1 MCRITEIATAPDS
14 TANSCQSV
22 RRDPAVGDTLRL
34 LRLLWSAG
42 KGTAVVIAVIRLAE
56 RLIPAATAT
65 VLALLV
71 SRVTAL
77 GSTGEIGA
85 ALLPLA
91 GFGVVLLVG
100 HAAEAVT
107 EPLSYLV
114 QQRID
119 GAHRAKVTRLT
130 ASSPTIDLLEQPEAQ
145 RLIRQAKADPDEF
158 SQRTPGQAALAQLD
172 QVADAVGVAAACVVV
187 AQFAWW
193 LVPLLLIPAFLNA
206 RLRYRGRM
214 EFIQLWRSQLDVMV
228 RVERWEETLASA
240 GVGKDLR
247 VFGLGDWAVRRLHQ
261 QHVARTEPQ
270 FAVWKRNLRGQLR
283 SLLLVVP
290 PLLIGFTA
298 VAALT
303 VDGHGSVATAT
314 AALTA
319 GASLFMM
326 IDLGYTVLT
335 RLSGLEALKA
345 YDELAELLTK
355 DTGRPASPPVT
366 DPGSSSLVR
375 FEEVGFTYPGTTRA
389 VLDGLDLEIRP
400 GELLAIVGLNGAG
413 KSTLIKL
420 LAGLY
425 EPTSGRILVGGGR
438 EMSELGVQA
447 WRERISV
454 VFQDFVKYEL
464 SAADN
469 VTLGRPG
476 VVPDKAVLEAAA
488 RDAGLG
494 PVLDRLP
501 DGWQTPLA
509 RSRTGGVDLS
519 GGQWQQVVLTRALY
533 ALRTGAE
540 LLVLD
545 EPTAHLDVRTEFE
558 VFQRL
563 AEQRAEA
570 GVVLISHRLS
580 TVRQAD
586 RIVLLDGGRIT
597 ESGTH
602 DELIALDGSYAKL
615 FAIQAERFQQGYQD
629 AIEEGE
635 LL

>member
-1 MCRITEIATAPDS
+1 M
-14 TANSCQSV
+14 
-22 RRDPAVGDTLRL
+22 GDTLRL
-34 LRLLWSAG
+34 LRALRSAG
-42 KGTAVVIAVIRLAE
+42 KGIAAVITVIRVAE
-56 RLIPAATAT
+56 RLIPAATAM
-65 VLALLV
+65 VVGLLV
-71 SRVTAL
+71 SRVTAQN
-77 GSTGEIGA
+77 GTGGGFGTV
-85 ALLPLA
+85 LLPLA
-91 GFGVVLLVG
+91 AFCAVLIVS
-100 HAAEAVT
+100 HAAEAVV
-107 EPLSYLV
+107 EPLAYLT

-119 GAHRAKVTRLT
+119 GAHRAAVTRLV
-130 ASSPTIDLLEQPEAQ
+130 ASSPTIDLLEQPAAQ
-145 RLIRQAKADPDEF
+145 HLIRQAKADPDEF
-158 SQRTPGQAALAQLD
+158 TQRTPGQAALAELD
-172 QVADAVGVAAACVVV
+172 QAADAVGVTAACLVV

-193 LVPLLLIPAFLNA
+193 LVPLLLVPSLI
-206 RLRYRGRM
+206 RVWLRYRQRL
-214 EFIQLWRSQLDVMV
+214 EYVRLWRSQLDQLV
-228 RVERWEETLASA
+228 RADRWQETLASP

-247 VFGLGDWAVRRLHQ
+247 VFGFGDWALRRLLWH
-261 QHVARTEPQ
+261 HEVRCEPL
-270 FAVWKRNLRGQLR
+270 FALWRRNIRGQFW
-283 SLLLVVP
+283 SVLLVAP
-290 PLLIGFTA
+290 PLLIAITA
-298 VAALT
+298 VAAGT
-303 VDGHGSVATAT
+303 VNGQSTIATETAVVT
-314 AALTA
+314 AAA
-319 GASLFMM
+319 ALFTMVGPG
-326 IDLGYTVLT
+326 DSALT
-335 RLSGLEALKA
+335 RLSGLEAFKA
-345 YDELAELLTK
+345 YDELAELFGTDHRRSLPAAPAR
-355 DTGRPASPPVT
+355 TGSC
-366 DPGSSSLVR
+366 GLVR
-375 FEEVGFTYPGTTRA
+375 FEQVGFRYPGTAHA

-425 EPTSGRILVGGGR
+425 EPTSGRILVGDGQDL
-438 EMSELGVQA
+438 SELGVDA

-469 VTLGRPG
+469 VTLGRLG
-476 VVPDKAVLEAAA
+476 VVPDPAVLEAAA
-488 RDAGLG
+488 RDAGLR

-519 GGQWQQVVLTRALY
+519 GGQWQQIVLTRALY

-563 AEQRAEA
+563 AEQREET

-602 DELIALDGSYAKL
+602 EELIAAGGSYAKM
-615 FAIQAERFQQGYQD
+615 FAIQAERFQQGYRH
-629 AIEEGE
+629 AIEEDE

>member
-1 MCRITEIATAPDS
+1 M
-14 TANSCQSV
+14 
-22 RRDPAVGDTLRL
+22 GDTLRL
-34 LRLLWSAG
+34 LRVLWSAG
-42 KGTAVVIAVIRLAE
+42 RGIAVVIAAIRLAE
-56 RLIPAATAT
+56 RLIPAATAM

-77 GSTGEIGA
+77 GGTGEMGA
-85 ALLPLA
+85 ALLPLT

-107 EPLSYLV
+107 EPLAYLV

-119 GAHRAKVTRLT
+119 GAHRAAVTRLA

-172 QVADAVGVAAACVVV
+172 QLADAVGVAAACVVI

-193 LVPLLLIPAFLNA
+193 LVPLLLIPALLNA

-214 EFIQLWRSQLDVMV
+214 EFIRLWRSQLDVMV
-228 RVERWEETLASA
+228 RVERWEETLASP

-247 VFGLGDWAVRRLHQ
+247 VFGLADWAVRRLDG
-261 QHVARTEPQ
+261 QHVARTAPQ
-270 FAVWKRNLRGQLR
+270 FAVWKRNLRGQSR

-290 PLLIGFTA
+290 PLLIAFTA

-303 VDGHGSVATAT
+303 VHGHGSVATAT

-326 IDLGYTVLT
+326 IDLGYTGLS
-335 RLSGLEALKA
+335 RLAGLESLKA

-355 DTGRPASPPVT
+355 DTRRPLPGAALDRT
-366 DPGSSSLVR
+366 DAGSSSLVR
-375 FEEVGFTYPGTTRA
+375 FEDVGFTYPGTTRA
-389 VLDGLDLEIRP
+389 VLDGLNLEIRP

-425 EPTSGRILVGGGR
+425 EPTSGRILVRGNQEMGNQ

-476 VVPDKAVLEAAA
+476 VAPDKAVLEAAA

-501 DGWQTPLA
+501 DGWDTPLA

-602 DELIALDGSYAKL
+602 EELIAQGGGYAKL

>member
-1 MCRITEIATAPDS
+1 MG
-14 TANSCQSV
+14 N
-22 RRDPAVGDTLRL
+22 TLRL
-34 LRLLWSAG
+34 LRVLWSAG
-42 KGTAVVIAVIRLAE
+42 RGITAVITVIRLAE
-56 RLIPAATAT
+56 RLVPAATAMA
-65 VLALLV
+65 VGLLV
-71 SRVTAL
+71 NRVTAL
-77 GSTGEIGA
+77 DGA
-85 ALLPLA
+85 RGLGTVLLPLA
-91 GFGVVLLVG
+91 AFGAVLLVS
-100 HAAEAVT
+100 HAAQTVV
-107 EPLSYLV
+107 EPLAYLA

-119 GAHRAKVTRLT
+119 GAHRAAVTRLV
-130 ASSPTIDLLEQPEAQ
+130 ASSPTIDLLEQPAAQ
-145 RLIRQAKADPDEF
+145 HLIRQAKADPDEYT
-158 SQRTPGQAALAQLD
+158 QRTPGQAALAELD
-172 QVADAVGVAAACVVV
+172 QAADALGVAAACLVV

-193 LVPLLLIPAFLNA
+193 LVPLLLIPSLVCV
-206 RLRYRGRM
+206 RLRYRQRL
-214 EFIQLWRSQLDVMV
+214 EFIRLWRAQLD
-228 RVERWEETLASA
+228 ELLKADRWQDMLASA

-247 VFGLGDWAVRRLHQ
+247 VFGFGDWAVRRLLSYQ
-261 QHVARTEPQ
+261 LARSEPM
-270 FAVWKRNLRGQLR
+270 FAMWKRHIRGQLWMP
-283 SLLLVVP
+283 LLVAP
-290 PLLIGFTA
+290 PLLIAITA
-298 VAALT
+298 VAAGT
-303 VDGHGSVATAT
+303 VNGRGSVATET
-314 AALTA
+314 AVVTA
-319 GASLFMM
+319 GAALFTMVGSG
-326 IDLGYTVLT
+326 DSALT
-335 RLSGLEALKA
+335 RLAGLEALKA
-345 YDELAELLTK
+345 YDELAELL
-355 DTGRPASPPVT
+355 GRDRRRALPAGPARTVPSGP
-366 DPGSSSLVR
+366 VR
-375 FEEVGFTYPGTTRA
+375 FEQVGFTYPGTTHA
-389 VLDGLDLEIRP
+389 VLDGVDLEIRP

-425 EPTSGRILVGGGR
+425 EPTSGRILVGDGQDL
-438 EMSELGVQA
+438 SELGAEA

-454 VFQDFVKYEL
+454 VFQDFAKYEL

-476 VVPDKAVLEAAA
+476 VVPDPTVLETAA
-488 RDAGLG
+488 RDAGLR

-501 DGWQTPLA
+501 NGWETPLA

-545 EPTAHLDVRTEFE
+545 EPTAHLDVRTEFD

-563 AEQRAEA
+563 AEQRDEA

-602 DELIALDGSYAKL
+602 DELIASNGSYARM
-615 FAIQAERFQQGYQD
+615 FAIQAERFQQGYRH

>member
-1 MCRITEIATAPDS
+1 M
-14 TANSCQSV
+14 
-22 RRDPAVGDTLRL
+22 GDTLRL
-34 LRLLWSAG
+34 LRVLWSAG
-42 KGTAVVIAVIRLAE
+42 KGIAVVITVIRLMQ
-56 RLIPAATAT
+56 RLIPAATAML
-65 VLALLV
+65 VGLLV

-77 GSTGEIGA
+77 HGTGGFHTV
-85 ALLPLA
+85 LLPLA
-91 GFGVVLLVG
+91 AFGVLLFVS
-100 HAAEAVT
+100 HAAETAV
-107 EPLSYLV
+107 EPLAYLA
-114 QQRID
+114 QHRID
-119 GAHRAKVTRLT
+119 GAHRAAVTRLV
-130 ASSPTIDLLEQPEAQ
+130 ASSPTIDLLEKPEVQ
-145 RLIRQAKADPDEF
+145 QLIRQAKADPDEQT
-158 SQRTPGQAALAQLD
+158 QRTPGQAALAELD
-172 QVADAVGVAAACVVV
+172 QVADVVGVAAACLVV

-193 LVPLLLIPAFLNA
+193 LVPLLLIPSLLYAW
-206 RLRYRGRM
+206 LRYRQRL
-214 EFIQLWRSQLDVMV
+214 EAVRLWRAQLNRLLRAD
-228 RVERWEETLASA
+228 RWQEALASP

-247 VFGLGDWAVRRLHQ
+247 VFGFGDWAVRRLRRN
-261 QHVARTEPQ
+261 HVVRCEPM
-270 FAVWKRNLRGQLR
+270 FALLKRNIRGQLWAV
-283 SLLLVVP
+283 LLVTP
-290 PLLIGFTA
+290 PLLIAITA
-298 VAALT
+298 VAVGT
-303 VDGHGSVATAT
+303 VNGQGSIATETAVVT
-314 AALTA
+314 AAAALVTMI
-319 GASLFMM
+319 GPGDSSLN
-326 IDLGYTVLT
+326 
-335 RLSGLEALKA
+335 RLAGLEVLAA
-345 YDELAELLTK
+345 YDELAELFGN
-355 DTGRPASPPVT
+355 DARRPPPPAPAPGCT
-366 DPGSSSLVR
+366 GSSSLVR
-375 FEEVGFTYPGTTRA
+375 FEQVGFTYPGTTRA

-425 EPTSGRILVGGGR
+425 EPTSGRILVGDGQDL
-438 EMSELGVQA
+438 SALGAKA

-454 VFQDFVKYEL
+454 VFQDFVKYQL

-476 VVPDKAVLEAAA
+476 VAADPTVLRAAA
-488 RDAGLG
+488 RDAGLQ

-501 DGWQTPLA
+501 DGWETPLA

-563 AEQRAEA
+563 SEQRDEA

-602 DELIALDGSYAKL
+602 DELIAAGGSYARM
-615 FAIQAERFQQGYQD
+615 FAIQAERFQQGYRH

>member
-1 MCRITEIATAPDS
+1 M
-14 TANSCQSV
+14 
-22 RRDPAVGDTLRL
+22 GDTLRL

-42 KGTAVVIAVIRLAE
+42 KGAAAVIAVVRLVE
-56 RLIPAATAT
+56 RLIPAATAMA
-65 VLALLV
+65 VALLV

-77 GSTGEIGA
+77 SGTGDLGL

-91 GFGVVLLVG
+91 AFGVVLLAG
-100 HAAEAVT
+100 HVAEAVT
-107 EPLSYLV
+107 EPLAYLV

-119 GAHRAKVTRLT
+119 GTHRAEVTRLA

-145 RLIRQAKADPDEF
+145 RLIRRANADPDGF
-158 SQRTPGQAALAQLD
+158 AQRTPGQAALAQFD
-172 QVADAVGVAAACVVV
+172 QVADAVGVAAACAVV
-187 AQFAWW
+187 ARFAWW

-206 RLRYRGRM
+206 WLRYRGRM
-214 EFIQLWRSQLDVMV
+214 EFIRIWRGQADVYV
-228 RVERWEETLASA
+228 RVERWEDTLASP

-247 VFGLGDWAVRRLHQ
+247 VFGLADWAVRRLDR
-261 QHVARTEPQ
+261 QHVERCEPQ
-270 FAVWKRNLRGQLR
+270 FAVWKRNLRAQWR
-283 SLLLVVP
+283 SALLVVP
-290 PLLIGFTA
+290 PLLIAFTA
-298 VAALT
+298 AAVLT
-303 VDGHGSVATAT
+303 VNGHASVEAET

-319 GASLFMM
+319 GASLFVM
-326 IDLGYTVLT
+326 IDVGHTTLS

-345 YDELAELLTK
+345 YDELAELLTRETRRPGPGPASTAP
-355 DTGRPASPPVT
+355 TGASRPA
-366 DPGSSSLVR
+366 SSLVR
-375 FEEVGFTYPGTTRA
+375 FEKVGFTYPGTTRA
-389 VLDGLDLEIRP
+389 VLDGLDLEIRS

-425 EPTSGRILVGGGR
+425 EPTAGHVLVGGGQ

-447 WRERISV
+447 WRNRISV
-454 VFQDFVKYEL
+454 VFQDFVRYEL
-464 SAADN
+464 SVADN
-469 VTLGRPG
+469 ITLGRPG
-476 VVPDKAVLEAAA
+476 VTPHKAVLEAAA

-494 PVLDRLP
+494 PVLDGLP
-501 DGWQTPLA
+501 GGWETPLA

-563 AEQRAEA
+563 AERRDEA

-602 DELIALDGSYAKL
+602 EELIAAGGGYARL
-615 FAIQAERFQQGYQD
+615 FAIQAQRFQQGYED

>member
-1 MCRITEIATAPDS
+1 
-14 TANSCQSV
+14 
-22 RRDPAVGDTLRL
+22 
-34 LRLLWSAG
+34 
-42 KGTAVVIAVIRLAE
+42 
-56 RLIPAATAT
+56 
-65 VLALLV
+65 
-71 SRVTAL
+71 
-77 GSTGEIGA
+77 
-85 ALLPLA
+85 
-91 GFGVVLLVG
+91 
-100 HAAEAVT
+100 
-107 EPLSYLV
+107 
-114 QQRID
+114 
-119 GAHRAKVTRLT
+119 
-130 ASSPTIDLLEQPEAQ
+130 
-145 RLIRQAKADPDEF
+145 
-158 SQRTPGQAALAQLD
+158 
-172 QVADAVGVAAACVVV
+172 
-187 AQFAWW
+187 
-193 LVPLLLIPAFLNA
+193 
-206 RLRYRGRM
+206 
-214 EFIQLWRSQLDVMV
+214 
-228 RVERWEETLASA
+228 
-240 GVGKDLR
+240 
-247 VFGLGDWAVRRLHQ
+247 
-261 QHVARTEPQ
+261 
-270 FAVWKRNLRGQLR
+270 
-283 SLLLVVP
+283 
-290 PLLIGFTA
+290 
-298 VAALT
+298 
-303 VDGHGSVATAT
+303 
-314 AALTA
+314 
-319 GASLFMM
+319 MM

-355 DTGRPASPPVT
+355 ESGRPASPPVT

-375 FEEVGFTYPGTTRA
+375 FDDVGFTYPGTTRA
-389 VLDGLDLEIRP
+389 VLDGLNLEIRP

-413 KSTLIKL
+413 KSTLITL

-476 VVPDKAVLEAAA
+476 VVPDMAVLEAAA

-501 DGWQTPLA
+501 DGWETPLA

-545 EPTAHLDVRTEFE
+545 EPTAPLDVRTEFE

-586 RIVLLDGGRIT
+586 RIVLLDWGSPRTESGGGRIT

>member
-1 MCRITEIATAPDS
+1 MG
-14 TANSCQSV
+14 N
-22 RRDPAVGDTLRL
+22 TLRL
-34 LRLLWSAG
+34 LRTLWSAG
-42 KGTAVVIAVIRLAE
+42 IGIAAIITVIRLAE
-56 RLIPAATAT
+56 TLIPASTAM
-65 VLALLV
+65 VVGLLV
-71 SRVTAL
+71 GRVTAL
-77 GSTGEIGA
+77 NGTGGFGA
-85 ALLPLA
+85 VLLPLVA
-91 GFGVVLLVG
+91 FGVVLLVS
-100 HAAEAVT
+100 HAAETVV
-107 EPLSYLV
+107 EPLAYLT
-114 QQRID
+114 QQRVD
-119 GAHRAKVTRLT
+119 GAHRAAVTRLV
-130 ASSPTIDLLEQPEAQ
+130 ASSPTIDLLEQPAVQ
-145 RLIRQAKADPDEF
+145 HLIRQAKADPDEYT
-158 SQRTPGQAALAQLD
+158 QRTPGQAALAALD
-172 QVADAVGVAAACVVV
+172 QAADAVGVAAASLVV

-193 LVPLLLIPAFLNA
+193 LVPLLLIPSLICVW
-206 RLRYRGRM
+206 LRYRQRW
-214 EFIQLWRSQLDVMV
+214 EFIRLWRAQLNELLRAD
-228 RVERWEETLASA
+228 RWQETLASA

-247 VFGLGDWAVRRLHQ
+247 VFGFGDWAVRRLLGH
-261 QHVARTEPQ
+261 HMARCEPM
-270 FAVWKRNLRGQLR
+270 FALWKRHIRGQLWF
-283 SLLLVVP
+283 LPLVAP
-290 PLLIGFTA
+290 PLLIAITA
-298 VAALT
+298 VAAGT
-303 VDGHGSVATAT
+303 VNGLVSTAT
-314 AALTA
+314 ETAVLMAGAALFT
-319 GASLFMM
+319 M
-326 IDLGYTVLT
+326 IGSGESGLT
-335 RLSGLEALKA
+335 RLAGLEAFKA
-345 YDELAELLTK
+345 YDELAELFDK
-355 DTGRPASPPVT
+355 GARRPLPAAPARN
-366 DPGSSSLVR
+366 GSSGLVR
-375 FEEVGFTYPGTTRA
+375 FEQVGFTYPGTTHA
-389 VLDGLDLEIRP
+389 VLDGLNLEIRP

-425 EPTSGRILVGGGR
+425 EPTSGRILVGDGQDL
-438 EMSELGVQA
+438 SELGAKA

-464 SAADN
+464 SAVDN

-476 VVPDKAVLEAAA
+476 VVLDPTVLEAAT
-488 RDAGLG
+488 RDAGLQ

-501 DGWQTPLA
+501 NGWETPLA

-563 AEQRAEA
+563 AEQRDEA

-602 DELIALDGSYAKL
+602 DELVASGGSYAKM
-615 FAIQAERFQQGYQD
+615 FAIQAERFQQGYRH

>member
-1 MCRITEIATAPDS
+1 MAAGAWT
-14 TANSCQSV
+14 
-22 RRDPAVGDTLRL
+22 GDTLRL
-34 LRLLWSAG
+34 LRLLWSTG
-42 KGTAVVIAVIRLAE
+42 RGLGTGLAAIRLAE
-56 RLIPAATAT
+56 RLVPAATAA
-65 VLALLV
+65 VVAMLV
-71 SRVTAL
+71 SRVAVL
-77 GSTGEIGA
+77 SDSGDGGA

-91 GFGVVLLVG
+91 AFGVVLFVG
-100 HAAEAVT
+100 HVAESAAE
-107 EPLSYLV
+107 PLAYLA

-119 GAHRAKVTRLT
+119 GAHRAAVTRLA
-130 ASSPTIDLLEQPEAQ
+130 ASSPTIDVLERPEAQ
-145 RLIRQAKADPDEF
+145 RLVRRAKADPDDF

-172 QVADAVGVAAACVVV
+172 QVMDGVGVAAVCTVV
-187 AQFAWW
+187 ARFAWW
-193 LVPLLLIPAFLNA
+193 LVPLVLVPALFHA
-206 RLRYRGRM
+206 WLRYRRRM
-214 EFIQLWRSQLDVMV
+214 EWIGLWRSKLDELV
-228 RVERWEETLASA
+228 RADRWQETLASP
-240 GVGKDLR
+240 GVGKDIR
-247 VFGLGDWAVRRLHQ
+247 VFGLADWAVERLSSYHA
-261 QHVARTEPQ
+261 ARCEPM
-270 FAVWKRNLRGQLR
+270 FALWKRNLRDQWQFFVITAL
-283 SLLLVVP
+283 
-290 PLLIGFTA
+290 PLLA
-298 VAALT
+298 VFWIVVAGT
-303 VDGHGSVATAT
+303 VRGHGSVATEIAVLT
-314 AALTA
+314 AAA
-319 GASLFMM
+319 AVF
-326 IDLGYTVLT
+326 TVIEPGDAALT

-345 YDELAELLTK
+345 YDELAELLSE
-355 DTGRPASPPVT
+355 DTRRPCDVAPVPT
-366 DPGSSSLVR
+366 GSSSLVR
-375 FEEVGFTYPGTTRA
+375 FDKVGFAYPGTART
-389 VLDGLDLEIRP
+389 VLNGLDLEIRP

-425 EPTSGRILVGGGR
+425 EPTTGRVLGGGQD
-438 EMSELGVQA
+438 MAELGVRA

-454 VFQDFVKYEL
+454 VFQDFVRYEL
-464 SAADN
+464 SATDN

-476 VVPDKAVLEAAA
+476 VVPDQAALEAAA

-501 DGWQTPLA
+501 DRWETPLA

-545 EPTAHLDVRTEFE
+545 EPTAHLDVRTEFD

-563 AEQRAEA
+563 ADQRGKA

-602 DELIALDGSYAKL
+602 DELMELGGTYAEL
-615 FAIQAERFQQGYQD
+615 FAIQAERFQQGCQD

>member
-1 MCRITEIATAPDS
+1 LE
-14 TANSCQSV
+14 
-22 RRDPAVGDTLRL
+22 DTLRL
-34 LRLLWSAG
+34 LRVLWSAG
-42 KGTAVVIAVIRLAE
+42 KGIAAVVAAIRLAE

-77 GSTGEIGA
+77 GGTGEIGV

-91 GFGVVLLVG
+91 AFGVVLFVG

-107 EPLSYLV
+107 EPLAYLV

-158 SQRTPGQAALAQLD
+158 SQRTPGQGALAQLD
-172 QVADAVGVAAACVVV
+172 QLADAVGVVAACLVI

-193 LVPLLLIPAFLNA
+193 LVPLLLIPALLNA

-214 EFIQLWRSQLDVMV
+214 EFIRLWRSQLDVMV
-228 RVERWEETLASA
+228 RVERWEETLASP

-247 VFGLGDWAVRRLHQ
+247 VFGLADWAVRRLDG
-261 QHVARTEPQ
+261 QHVARTAPQ

-290 PLLIGFTA
+290 PLLIAFTA

-303 VDGHGSVATAT
+303 VHGHGSVATAT

-326 IDLGYTVLT
+326 IDLGYTGLS

-355 DTGRPASPPVT
+355 ETGRPASPPVT
-366 DPGSSSLVR
+366 DTRSSSLVR

-425 EPTSGRILVGGGR
+425 EPTSGRILVGGGQ

-476 VVPDKAVLEAAA
+476 VTPDKAVLEAAA

-501 DGWQTPLA
+501 DGWETPLA

-558 VFQRL
+558 VFKRL

-602 DELIALDGSYAKL
+602 EELIARDGSYAKL

>member
-1 MCRITEIATAPDS
+1 MVS
-14 TANSCQSV
+14 TM
-22 RRDPAVGDTLRL
+22 RL
-34 LRLLWSAG
+34 LRVLGAAG
-42 KGTAVVIAVIRLAE
+42 KGIVVAMAAARLVE
-56 RLIPAATAT
+56 RLIPAVIAI
-65 VLALLV
+65 VVALMV
-71 SRVTAL
+71 GRVTAL
-77 GSTGEIGA
+77 SGTGDMGA
-85 ALLPLA
+85 SLLPLSVFA
-91 GFGVVLLVG
+91 VVLLVG
-100 HAAEAVT
+100 HAAEVST
-107 EPLSYLV
+107 EPLAYLA

-119 GAHRAKVTRLT
+119 GAHRAAVTRLT
-130 ASSPTIDLLEQPEAQ
+130 ASSSTVDLLEQPETQ

-172 QVADAVGVAAACVVV
+172 QMADAVGVVAACAVV

-193 LVPLLLIPAFLNA
+193 LVPLLLIPALVHA
-206 RLRYRGRM
+206 RLRYRQRI
-214 EFIQLWRSQLDVMV
+214 EFIQLWRAKLDELV
-228 RVERWEETLASA
+228 RTERWQDALASA

-247 VFGLGDWAVRRLHQ
+247 VFELGDWAVHRLHL
-261 QHVARTEPQ
+261 QHMARCEPH
-270 FAVWKRNLRGQLR
+270 FALWKRHIRGQWR
-283 SLLLVVP
+283 SFLLIAL
-290 PLLIGFTA
+290 PLLAVFTVVAFGA
-298 VAALT
+298 VH
-303 VDGHGSVATAT
+303 GHRSVATAT
-314 AALTA
+314 AVLTA
-319 GASLFMM
+319 AGALFTMVSPG
-326 IDLGYTVLT
+326 DSALT

-345 YDELAELLTK
+345 YDELYKLFRK
-355 DTGRPASPPVT
+355 DTQRTLHPLSTAAT
-366 DPGSSSLVR
+366 RTGSSSLVR

-389 VLDGLDLEIRP
+389 VLDGLNLEIRT

-425 EPTSGRILVGGGR
+425 EPTTGRVLVGDDQ
-438 EMSELGVQA
+438 EMSELGVRA
-447 WRERISV
+447 WRERISI

-469 VTLGRPG
+469 ITLGRPR
-476 VVPDKAVLEAAA
+476 VIPEKAVLEAAA
-488 RDAGLG
+488 RDAGLQT
-494 PVLDRLP
+494 VLDRLP
-501 DGWQTPLA
+501 DGWETPLA

-545 EPTAHLDVRTEFE
+545 EPTAHLDVRTEFQ

-563 AEQRAEA
+563 AEQRDEA

-586 RIVLLDGGRIT
+586 RIVLLDSGRIT

-602 DELIALDGSYAKL
+602 RELITMGGSYAKL
-615 FAIQAERFQQGYQD
+615 FAMQAERFQQGYRD
-629 AIEEGE
+629 ATEEGE